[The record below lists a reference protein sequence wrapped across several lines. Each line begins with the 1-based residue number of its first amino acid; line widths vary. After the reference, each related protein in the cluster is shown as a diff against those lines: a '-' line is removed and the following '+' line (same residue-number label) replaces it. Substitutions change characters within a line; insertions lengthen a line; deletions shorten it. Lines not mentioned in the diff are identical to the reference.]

1 MNKNLLIRAL
11 FLLMGVLC
19 YGTAQA
25 VNIAGTA
32 WVDADNDGIVD
43 AGETGT
49 DFGGT
54 MYVNVVNASGA
65 IIASTQVGPAGGY
78 AFTGL
83 PNNLTGHKLV
93 LTNTATNPKG
103 NRVPGTY
110 YVIEDV
116 VGGSNTANQAN
127 APLIGE
133 IALTNQAANMQNQN
147 FRMAQQTAFGCLDGI
162 AYQVAVLSGN
172 TESSLLSYNV
182 SSGVRTQIGA
192 VTPYALNSLIYSTA
206 TDNFLWATLGNSND
220 IVRIGAG
227 AGTVVYD
234 IANLPVGNS
243 NVGVELP
250 DAYMLIYTS
259 NATEFY
265 VVDVDPSRATFL
277 ELVDPANGYAVK
289 TGPNYGTTVSAGFNS
304 SDMAFL
310 ASTGLGYGITPT
322 SNITTINPATGVV
335 TTNATPVTGLP
346 NASYGGMFSD
356 KAGKLYAF
364 NNATGGFYR
373 VDPVANTATLL
384 STSPASGGNDAASCP
399 NAFVECDTDIP
410 VVPADVTLCPGN
422 STNFTVAPDGNGPFT
437 YQWQQSTNGGGAW
450 ANLQTTP
457 FTGANGSYS
466 GGGTA
471 TLTVTPSTAVWNN
484 YQYRCMITS
493 NLCTTPSSSAT
504 MNVFATPGEPTLVAG
519 TDAPICP
526 AITYDL
532 NRLVAG
538 PAPAGSTLRFYTSS
552 TPSPAT
558 LVADPA
564 QAPVGTYYARYENP
578 GCSGPVSQ
586 PITITN
592 CLTPFTCENGM
603 AYQVAAAGGETVST
617 LYAYNV
623 TSGTRTQIAPLNA
636 MVNSLIYSEIDN
648 TLWATKNGT
657 NSIVRIAADGTLI
670 EYPIANLPSGN
681 FNIGTGLPGGYML
694 VYSTNQPRYYVIDI
708 NPARSTYLRLVD
720 PANSYALQTG
730 PTYGKAISTPIGVAD
745 LVYEP
750 VTGLVYGIEST
761 SARLV
766 TLNHVTGAST
776 VGAVVAGLPTGTSFG
791 AVFADPSGKLYA
803 FANDPGTFHRINPTG
818 ATSTLLST
826 SITSNSNDGASCPN
840 SILENLPFDCA
851 DGITYQVAAA
861 SGEPVSTLY
870 AYNVNS
876 GARTEIAP
884 LPMTVNSLIYNSADN
899 MLWATRN
906 GTGNIVQI
914 DREGGTVEYPIANL
928 PATGNFNVG
937 VELPNGYMMIYQTNQ
952 PSFYVIDV
960 DPNRPSTYLKLVDP
974 TNGFALQTGPTYG
987 VPLSAPFGGS
997 DFAYLPSTQL
1007 IYGFT
1012 TDARISTINPL
1023 TGAVTVGGTPV
1034 SGLPG
1039 ASGFGAVFADA
1050 TGKLYAFHN
1059 DSGRFYKIDP
1069 VSNSASFMSAS
1080 VPSGSNDGAN
1090 CVTATIC
1097 DIELTKPDPESQ
1109 VACVAK
1115 TATFTVTASG
1125 TGTRTYQWQ
1134 VSTDGG
1140 NNWTDL
1146 APGGATDANG
1156 TYSGANTDTLTITPA
1171 TTAWS
1176 GNRYRVIV
1184 DSDSDLCTLTSAPGS
1199 LTVRTELECSL
1210 PVTLVSFTVS
1220 KEAGTAVLN
1229 WATTEETNSDR
1240 FEIERSQD
1248 ATSWKKIATKASQGE
1263 SSVLRKYDFVDRAPA
1278 AGVNYY
1284 RLKMVDRA
1292 TDGKDAA
1299 FAYSRILSVEFGS
1312 NALLAAYPNPAS
1324 DRLKFKDF
1332 AKVKS
1337 VVLHN
1342 AAGVKVIDRKSI
1354 GSEGLDISKLAPG
1367 IYTVKLN
1374 LADGSQSVQKVI
1386 IVR

>member
-19 YGTAQA
+19 YGAAVA
-25 VNIAGTA
+25 VNITGTV
-32 WVDADNDGIVD
+32 WVDTNGDGTVD
-43 AGETGT
+43 AGETST
-49 DFGGT
+49 NFGGT
-54 MYVNVVNASGA
+54 MYVNVVNASGTV
-65 IIASTQVGPAGGY
+65 IASTQVGANGAY
-78 AFTGL
+78 SFTGL
-83 PNNLTGHKLV
+83 PNALANHKLV
-93 LTNTATNPKG
+93 LTNTPTNQNG
-103 NRVPGTY
+103 NRIPGVY
-110 YVIEDV
+110 YVFQDV
-116 VGGSNTANQAN
+116 VGASNTANQAN
-127 APLIGE
+127 APLAGE
-133 IALTNQAANMQNQN
+133 IALTTQGANMANQN
-147 FRMAQQTAFGCLDGI
+147 FRMSSQTPFGCLDGI
-162 AYQVAVLSGN
+162 AYQVAILSGE
-172 TESSLLSYNV
+172 TTSSLLSYNV
-182 SSGVRTQIGA
+182 SSGVRTQIGN
-192 VTPYALNSLIYSTA
+192 VTTLSLNSLIYSTA
-206 TDNFLWATLGNSND
+206 TDNFLWATVGASND
-220 IVRIGAG
+220 IARIGAG
-227 AGTVVYD
+227 AGTVVYN
-234 IANLPVGNS
+234 IPNLPTGNY

-250 DAYMLIYTS
+250 NSYMLVYTS
-259 NATEFY
+259 NAANFY
-265 VVDVDPSRATFL
+265 VIDVDPSRATFL
-277 ELVDPANGYAVK
+277 ELVDPTNGYALK
-289 TGPNYGTTVSAGFNS
+289 AGPEYGTPVSVGFNS
-304 SDMAFL
+304 SDMAYL
-310 ASTGLGYGITPT
+310 AATGLGYGITPT
-322 SNITTINPATGVV
+322 SNITTINPVTGVV

-346 NASYGGMFSD
+346 NAAYGGMFSD

-384 STSPASGGNDAASCP
+384 STSPTSGGNDAASCP

-437 YQWQQSTNGGGAW
+437 YQWQQSTNGGGSW
-450 ANLQTTP
+450 VNLQTTP

-484 YQYRCMITS
+484 YQYRCVITS

-504 MNVFATPGEPTLVAG
+504 MNVFAVPGAPTLVAG

-526 AITYDL
+526 AVTYNL

-538 PAPAGSTLRFYTSS
+538 PTPAGSTLRFYTSS

-558 LVADPA
+558 LVADPT

-578 GCSGPVSQ
+578 GCTGPVSQ
-586 PITITN
+586 PITIN
-592 CLTPFTCENGM
+592 SCLTPFACEDGV

-623 TSGTRTQIAPLNA
+623 TTGTRTQIAPLSA
-636 MVNSLIYSEIDN
+636 LVNSLIYSEIDN

-657 NSIVRIAADGTLI
+657 NSIVRIAADGSLI
-670 EYPIANLPSGN
+670 EYPIANLSGN
-681 FNIGTGLPGGYML
+681 FNVGTGLPGGYML
-694 VYSTNQPRYYVIDI
+694 VYNTNQPRYYVIDI
-708 NPARSTYLRLVD
+708 NPARATYLRLVD
-720 PANSYALQTG
+720 PANGYALQTG
-730 PTYGKAISTPIGVAD
+730 PTYGTALSAPINVAD

-750 VTGLVYGIEST
+750 VTGLVYGVEST

-776 VGAVVAGLPTGTSFG
+776 VGAVVASLPTGTSFG

-803 FANDPGTFHRINPTG
+803 FANDPGTFHRINPTA

-861 SGEPVSTLY
+861 AGEPVSTLY

-899 MLWATRN
+899 MLWATKN
-906 GTGNIVQI
+906 GTNSIVQI

-928 PATGNFNVG
+928 SGSFNVG

-952 PSFYVIDV
+952 PNFYVIDV

-974 TNGFALQTGPTYG
+974 TNGFALQSGPTYG

-1012 TDARISTINPL
+1012 SDARISTINPL
-1023 TGAVTVGGTPV
+1023 TGAVTVAAAPV

-1069 VSNSASFMSAS
+1069 VNNSASFMSAS
-1080 VPSGSNDGAN
+1080 IPSGSNDGAN
-1090 CVTATIC
+1090 CVTATLC
-1097 DIELTKPDPESQ
+1097 DIELTKPEPGSQ
-1109 VACVAK
+1109 ITCVAK
-1115 TATFTVTASG
+1115 TATFSVTASG
-1125 TGTRTYQWQ
+1125 TGTLTYQWQ

-1140 NNWTDL
+1140 NTWTDL
-1146 APGGATDANG
+1146 ALGGATDANG
-1156 TYSGANTDTLTITPA
+1156 TYSGADNDTLTLTPA

-1184 DSDSDLCTLTSAPGS
+1184 DSDSDLCTLTSAPAS
-1199 LTVRTELECSL
+1199 LTVRTEEECSL

-1248 ATSWKKIATKASQGE
+1248 ATSWKKIATKASHGE
-1263 SSVLRKYDFVDRAPA
+1263 SSVLRKYDFVDRAPT
-1278 AGVNYY
+1278 AGLNYY

-1292 TDGKDAA
+1292 VDNKEAA
-1299 FAYSRILSVEFGS
+1299 FAYSRILSVEFGG

-1337 VVLHN
+1337 IILHN
-1342 AAGVKVIDRKSI
+1342 AAGVKVIDRKI
-1354 GSEGLDISKLAPG
+1354 VTSEGLDISKLAPG
-1367 IYTVKLN
+1367 IYTVKLT

>member
-19 YGTAQA
+19 YGTAEA

-49 DFGGT
+49 NFGGT

-93 LTNTATNPKG
+93 LTNTATNANG

-110 YVIEDV
+110 FVAEDV
-116 VGGSNTANQAN
+116 VGASNTANQAN
-127 APLIGE
+127 APLLGE

-147 FRMAQQTAFGCLDGI
+147 FRMSQQTAFGCLDGI
-162 AYQVAVLSGN
+162 AYQVAILAGETTSA
-172 TESSLLSYNV
+172 LLSYNV
-182 SSGVRTQIGA
+182 SSGVRTQIGGTTTLA
-192 VTPYALNSLIYSTA
+192 INSLIYSTA
-206 TDNFLWATLGNSND
+206 SDNILWGTVNSSND

-227 AGTVVYD
+227 AGTVVLN
-234 IANLPVGNS
+234 IPNLPTGS
-243 NVGVELP
+243 YNVGVELP
-250 DAYMLIYTS
+250 NGYMLIYGS
-259 NATEFY
+259 NAASFY
-265 VVDVDPSRATFL
+265 VVDVDPARATYL
-277 ELVDPANGYAVK
+277 ELVDPANGYALK
-289 TGPNYGTTVSAGFNS
+289 AGPEYGTPVSAGFNS
-304 SDMAFL
+304 SDMAYL

-322 SNITTINPATGVV
+322 SNITTINPVTGAV
-335 TTNATPVTGLP
+335 TTNPTPVTGLP
-346 NASYGGMFSD
+346 NAAYGGMFSD
-356 KAGKLYAF
+356 KAGKLYGF

-373 VDPVANTATLL
+373 IDPVANTATLL
-384 STSPASGGNDAASCP
+384 STSPPSGGNDAASCP

-410 VVPADVTLCPGN
+410 VVPADVTLCPG
-422 STNFTVAPDGNGPFT
+422 TPTTFTVAPDGNGPFT
-437 YQWQQSTNGGGAW
+437 YQWQQSINGGTNW
-450 ANLQTTP
+450 TNMQTTP
-457 FTGANGSYS
+457 FSGANGTYS

-471 TLTVTPSTAVWNN
+471 TLTVTPSTTAWNN
-484 YQYRCMITS
+484 YRYRCQITS

-504 MNVFATPGEPTLVAG
+504 MNVFVVPGAPTLVAG

-526 AITYDL
+526 ATTYNL

-538 PAPAGSTLRFYTSS
+538 NPPAGSTLRFYTSS

-558 LVADPA
+558 LVADPT
-564 QAPVGTYYARYENP
+564 QAPAGTYYARYEND
-578 GCSGPVSQ
+578 GCTGPVSQ
-586 PITITN
+586 PITITG
-592 CLTPFTCENGM
+592 CLTPFTCEDGV
-603 AYQVAAAGGETVST
+603 AYQVAAAGGETVSS

-623 TSGTRTQIAPLNA
+623 VAGTRTLIAPLTTL
-636 MVNSLIYSEIDN
+636 VNSLIYSEIDN

-657 NSIVRIAADGTLI
+657 NSIVRIAADGALI
-670 EYPIANLPSGN
+670 EYPIANLNGN
-681 FNIGTGLPGGYML
+681 FNVGTGLPGGYML
-694 VYSTNQPRYYVIDI
+694 VYNTSQPTYFVIDI
-708 NPARSTYLRLVD
+708 NPARATYLRLVD
-720 PANSYALQTG
+720 PANGYALQTG
-730 PTYGKAISTPIGVAD
+730 PTYGKTLSAGMNVAD

-750 VTGLVYGIEST
+750 VTGLVYGVEST

-766 TLNHVTGAST
+766 TLNHVTGAVS
-776 VGAVVAGLPTGTSFG
+776 VGSVIAGLPTATSFG

-803 FANDPGTFHRINPTG
+803 FANDPGTFHRINPTAG
-818 ATSTLLST
+818 TSTLLST

-861 SGEPVSTLY
+861 AGEPVSTLY
-870 AYNVNS
+870 AYNVNT

-884 LPMTVNSLIYNSADN
+884 LPMTVNSLIYNSIDN

-906 GTGNIVQI
+906 GTNSIVQI

-928 PATGNFNVG
+928 PNSGSFNVG
-937 VELPNGYMMIYQTNQ
+937 VEIPNGYMMIYQSSQ
-952 PSFYVIDV
+952 PNYYVIDV
-960 DPNRPSTYLKLVDP
+960 NPDRPATYLQLVDP

-987 VPLSAPFGGS
+987 VPVSAPFNAA

-1007 IYGFT
+1007 VYGFT
-1012 TDARISTINPL
+1012 GEPRITTLNPL
-1023 TGAVTVGGTPV
+1023 TGAVTVGASPV
-1034 SGLPG
+1034 SGLPAG
-1039 ASGFGAVFADA
+1039 SGFGAVFADA

-1069 VSNSASFMSAS
+1069 VNNSASFMSTS
-1080 VPSGSNDGAN
+1080 TPSGSNDGAN
-1090 CVTATIC
+1090 CVTATLC
-1097 DIELTKPDPESQ
+1097 DIELTKPNPESQ
-1109 VACVAK
+1109 VACVGTA
-1115 TATFTVTASG
+1115 ATFSVAASG
-1125 TGTRTYQWQ
+1125 TGTLVYQWQ

-1140 NNWTDL
+1140 NNWTNL

-1156 TYSGANTDTLTITPA
+1156 TYSGANTNTLTLTAI

-1176 GNRYRVIV
+1176 GNLYRVIV
-1184 DSDSDLCTLTSAPGS
+1184 DSDSDLCTLTSAPAS
-1199 LTVRTELECSL
+1199 LTVRTQEECVM
-1210 PVTLVSFTVS
+1210 PVTLVSFTVA
-1220 KEAGTAVLN
+1220 KEANTTALLN

-1240 FEIERSQD
+1240 FEIERSFD
-1248 ATSWKKIATKASQGE
+1248 AKNWKMIGTRASHGE
-1263 SSVLRKYDFVDRAPA
+1263 STVLRKYSFADQAPA
-1278 AGVNYY
+1278 AGLNYY

-1292 TDGKDAA
+1292 VDGKEAA
-1299 FAYSRILSVEFGS
+1299 FAYSRILSVVFDGKG
-1312 NALLAAYPNPAS
+1312 LLAAYPNPAS
-1324 DRLKFKDF
+1324 DRLKFNDF

-1337 VVLHN
+1337 VILYN
-1342 AAGVKVIDRKSI
+1342 AAGTKVIDRKAVT
-1354 GSEGLDISKLAPG
+1354 SEGLDISKLAPG
-1367 IYTVKLN
+1367 MYSVKLTM
-1374 LADGSQSVQKVI
+1374 ADGSQNVQKII

>member
-1 MNKNLLIRAL
+1 MNKNLLIKAL

-19 YGTAQA
+19 YGFAQA

-32 WVDADNDGIVD
+32 WVDTDNDGIVD

-49 DFGGT
+49 NFGGT
-54 MYVNVVNASGA
+54 MYVNVVNASGVV
-65 IIASTQVGPAGGY
+65 IASTQVGPAGGY

-103 NRVPGTY
+103 NRIPGVY
-110 YVIEDV
+110 YVAEDV

-127 APLIGE
+127 APLTGE
-133 IALTNQAANMQNQN
+133 IALTNQAANMVNQN
-147 FRMAQQTAFGCLDGI
+147 FRMGQQTAFGCLDGI
-162 AYQVAVLSGN
+162 AYQVAILAGN

-206 TDNFLWATLGNSND
+206 TDNFLWATLNATND

-234 IANLPVGNS
+234 IENLPVGTY

-250 DAYMLIYTS
+250 NSYMLIYTS

-277 ELVDPANGYAVK
+277 EVVDPANGFALK

-335 TTNATPVTGLP
+335 TVNPTPVTGLP
-346 NASYGGMFSD
+346 NANYGGMFSD

-373 VDPVANTATLL
+373 IDPIANTATLL

-437 YQWQQSTNGGGAW
+437 YQWQQSTNGGGSW
-450 ANLQTTP
+450 ANMQTTP
-457 FTGANGSYS
+457 FTGPNGSYS
-466 GGGTA
+466 GGGTV
-471 TLTVTPSTAVWNN
+471 TLTVTPSTVAWNN
-484 YQYRCMITS
+484 FQYRCVITS

-504 MNVFATPGEPTLVAG
+504 LNVFAVPGEPTLVAG
-519 TDAPICP
+519 TEAPICP
-526 AITYDL
+526 AVTYDL

-558 LVADPA
+558 LVADPT

-578 GCSGPVSQ
+578 GCTGPVSQ
-586 PITITN
+586 PITISG
-592 CLTPFTCENGM
+592 CLTPFACEDGV

-623 TSGTRTQIAPLNA
+623 TSGVRTQIAPLSTL
-636 MVNSLIYSEIDN
+636 VNSLIYSEIDN

-670 EYPIANLPSGN
+670 EYPIANLSGN
-681 FNIGTGLPGGYML
+681 FNVGTGLPGGYML
-694 VYSTNQPRYYVIDI
+694 VYNTSQPRYYVIDI
-708 NPARSTYLRLVD
+708 NPSRPTYLRLVD
-720 PANSYALQTG
+720 PANNYALQTG
-730 PTYGKAISTPIGVAD
+730 PTYGIALSAAINVAD

-750 VTGLVYGIEST
+750 VTGLVYGVEST

-776 VGAVVAGLPTGTSFG
+776 VGAVVAGLPTGTAFG

-803 FANDPGTFHRINPTG
+803 FANDPGTFHRINPTA
-818 ATSTLLST
+818 ATSTFLST

-861 SGEPVSTLY
+861 AGEPVSTLY

-899 MLWATRN
+899 MLWATKN
-906 GTGNIVQI
+906 GTNSIVQI

-928 PATGNFNVG
+928 PAAGSFNVG

-987 VPLSAPFGGS
+987 VPLSAPFGGA

-1012 TDARISTINPL
+1012 TDSRISTINPL

-1069 VSNSASFMSAS
+1069 VNNSASFMSTS
-1080 VPSGSNDGAN
+1080 TPSGSNDGAN
-1090 CVTATIC
+1090 CVTATLC
-1097 DIELTKPDPESQ
+1097 DIDLTKPVPENQ

-1125 TGTRTYQWQ
+1125 TGTLTYQWQ

-1140 NNWTDL
+1140 NNWTNL

-1171 TTAWS
+1171 TTVWS

-1184 DSDSDLCTLTSAPGS
+1184 DSDSDLCTLTSAPAS

-1248 ATSWKKIATKASQGE
+1248 ATSWKKIATKATHGE

-1284 RLKMVDRA
+1284 RLKMVDRSV
-1292 TDGKDAA
+1292 DNKDAA
-1299 FAYSRILSVEFGS
+1299 FAYSRILSVEFGNNS
-1312 NALLAAYPNPAS
+1312 LLAAYPNPAS

-1337 VVLHN
+1337 IVLHN
-1342 AAGVKVIDRKSI
+1342 AAGVKVIDRKAVP
-1354 GSEGLDISKLAPG
+1354 SEGLDISKLAPG
-1367 IYTVKLN
+1367 IYTVKLTM
-1374 LADGSQSVQKVI
+1374 ADGSQSVQKVI
-1386 IVR
+1386 VVR

>member
-1 MNKNLLIRAL
+1 MNKNLLLRAL

-19 YGTAQA
+19 YGAAMA
-25 VNIAGTA
+25 VNITGTV
-32 WVDADNDGIVD
+32 WVDADNDNIVD

-49 DFGGT
+49 NFGGT

-78 AFTGL
+78 SFTGL

-103 NRVPGTY
+103 NRIPGTY
-110 YVIEDV
+110 YVFEDV
-116 VGGSNTANQAN
+116 VGPSNTANQAN
-127 APLIGE
+127 APLNGE
-133 IALTNQAANMQNQN
+133 IALTNQAANMGNQN
-147 FRMAQQTAFGCLDGI
+147 FRMSQQAPFGCLDGI
-162 AYQVAVLSGN
+162 AYQIAVVSGQ
-172 TESSLLSYNV
+172 TESSLFSYNV
-182 SSGVRTQIGA
+182 SSGTRTLIGL
-192 VTPYALNSLIYSTA
+192 TSYSMNSLIYSTA
-206 TDNFLWATLGNSND
+206 ADNFLWATLVGTND

-227 AGTVVYD
+227 AGTVPYD
-234 IANLPVGNS
+234 IANLPVANY

-250 DAYMLIYTS
+250 NSYMLVYTTS
-259 NATEFY
+259 ATDYY
-265 VVDVDPSRATFL
+265 VIDVDPTRATFL
-277 ELVDPANGYAVK
+277 ELVDPTNGYALK
-289 TGPNYGTTVSAGFNS
+289 TGPNYGTPVSAGFAG
-304 SDMAFL
+304 SDIAYL
-310 ASTGLGYGITPT
+310 ASTGLAYGL
-322 SNITTINPATGVV
+322 TTTGVLQTLNPATGAV
-335 TTNATPVTGLP
+335 TTNPTAVTGLP
-346 NASYGGMFSD
+346 ADPYGGLFSD

-364 NNATGGFYR
+364 NNTTGGFYR
-373 VDPVANTATLL
+373 IDPVANTATLL
-384 STSPASGGNDAASCP
+384 STSPPSGGNDAASCP

-422 STNFTVAPDGNGPFT
+422 TTNFTVAPDGNGPFT
-437 YQWQQSTNGGGAW
+437 YQWQQSTNGGGTW

-457 FTGANGSYS
+457 FTGPNGSYS

-471 TLTVTPSTAVWNN
+471 TLTVTPSTAAWNN
-484 YQYRCMITS
+484 YQYRCVITS

-504 MNVFATPGEPTLVAG
+504 MNVYATPAEPVLVAG

-538 PAPAGSTLRFYTSS
+538 PVPAGSTLRFYTSS

-558 LVADPA
+558 LVADPT

-578 GCSGPVSQ
+578 GCAGPVSQ
-586 PITITN
+586 PITITS
-592 CLTPFTCENGM
+592 CLNPFECEDGV

-623 TSGTRTQIAPLNA
+623 VTGVRTQIAPLTTF
-636 MVNSLIYSEIDN
+636 VNSLVYSEIDN

-657 NSIVRIAADGTLI
+657 NSIVRIGADGTLI
-670 EYPIANLPSGN
+670 EYPIANLSGN
-681 FNIGTGLPGGYML
+681 FNVGTGLPGGYML
-694 VYSTNQPRYYVIDI
+694 VYNTNQPRYYVIDI
-708 NPARSTYLRLVD
+708 NASRATYLRLVD
-720 PANSYALQTG
+720 PANGYALQTTA
-730 PTYGKAISTPIGVAD
+730 PYGKALTTAINVAD

-750 VTGLVYGIEST
+750 VSGLIYGVEST
-761 SARLV
+761 SAKLV

-776 VGAVVAGLPTGTSFG
+776 VGAVIASLPTGTSFG

-803 FANDPGTFHRINPTG
+803 FANDPGTFHRINPTA

-861 SGEPVSTLY
+861 AGEPVSTLY

-906 GTGNIVQI
+906 GTNSIVQI

-928 PATGNFNVG
+928 PASGNFNVG

-952 PSFYVIDV
+952 SSFYVIDV

-987 VPLSAPFGGS
+987 VALSAPFGGS

-1023 TGAVTVGGTPV
+1023 TGAVTVASAPV

-1039 ASGFGAVFADA
+1039 GSAFGAVFADA

-1069 VSNSASFMSAS
+1069 VANSASFMSAS
-1080 VPSGSNDGAN
+1080 IPSNSNDGAN
-1090 CVTATIC
+1090 CVTATLC
-1097 DIELTKPDPESQ
+1097 DIDLTKPNPESQ
-1109 VACVAK
+1109 VACVNGAPVAFSVK
-1115 TATFTVTASG
+1115 ATG
-1125 TGTRTYQWQ
+1125 TGTLTYQWQ
-1134 VSTDGG
+1134 VSTDDG
-1140 NNWTDL
+1140 NNWTNL
-1146 APGGATDANG
+1146 IPGTITDANG
-1156 TYSGANTDTLTITPA
+1156 TYSGADSDTLVLSPT
-1171 TTAWS
+1171 TTAWT

-1184 DSDSDLCTLTSAPGS
+1184 DSDSDLCTLTSAAS
-1199 LTVRTELECSL
+1199 LLTVRTEQECGL
-1210 PVTLVSFTVS
+1210 PVTLVSFTAT
-1220 KEAGTAVLN
+1220 KEANASALLN
-1229 WATTEETNSDR
+1229 WETTEETNSDR
-1240 FEIERSQD
+1240 FEIERSSD
-1248 ATSWKKIATKASQGE
+1248 AQSWKAIGAKASHGE
-1263 SSVLRKYDFVDRAPA
+1263 STVLRKYNFVDQVPA
-1278 AGVNYY
+1278 AGLNYY
-1284 RLKMVDRA
+1284 RLKMVD
-1292 TDGKDAA
+1292 KDAT
-1299 FAYSRILSVEFGS
+1299 FAYSRIVSVEFDG
-1312 NALLAAYPNPAS
+1312 NGKLAAYPNPAS
-1324 DRLKFKDF
+1324 DRLKFKDY

-1342 AAGVKVIDRKSI
+1342 AAGVKVLDRKAVAP
-1354 GSEGLDISKLAPG
+1354 EGLDISKFAPG
-1367 IYTVKLN
+1367 IYTVKLT
-1374 LADGSQSVQKVI
+1374 LADGSESVQKVI

>member
-11 FLLMGVLC
+11 FLLIGVLC
-19 YGTAQA
+19 YGAAIA
-25 VNIAGTA
+25 VNITGTV

-78 AFTGL
+78 SFAGL

-103 NRVPGTY
+103 NRIPGTY
-110 YVIEDV
+110 YVAEDV

-127 APLIGE
+127 APLNGE
-133 IALTNQAANMQNQN
+133 IALTNQAANMANQN
-147 FRMAQQTAFGCLDGI
+147 FRMSQQTPFGCLDGI
-162 AYQVAVLSGN
+162 AYQIAVVSGQ
-172 TESSLLSYNV
+172 TESSLFSYNV
-182 SSGVRTQIGA
+182 GSGTRTLIGL
-192 VTPYALNSLIYSTA
+192 TSYSMNSLIYSTA
-206 TDNFLWATLGNSND
+206 ADNFLWATLVGSND

-234 IANLPVGNS
+234 IANLPS
-243 NVGVELP
+243 ASYNVGVELP
-250 DAYMLIYTS
+250 DSYMLVYAT
-259 NATEFY
+259 NATDYY
-265 VVDVDPSRATFL
+265 VIDVDPTRATFL
-277 ELVDPANGYAVK
+277 ELVDPTNGYALK
-289 TGPNYGTTVSAGFNS
+289 TGPNYGTPVSAGFAG
-304 SDMAFL
+304 SDIAYL
-310 ASTGLGYGITPT
+310 TSTGLAYGIT
-322 SNITTINPATGVV
+322 TTGVLQTLNPATGAV
-335 TTNATPVTGLP
+335 TTNPTGVTGLP
-346 NASYGGMFSD
+346 ADPYGGLFSD

-364 NNATGGFYR
+364 NNTTGGFYR
-373 VDPVANTATLL
+373 IDPVANTATLL
-384 STSPASGGNDAASCP
+384 STSPPSGGNDAASCP

-450 ANLQTTP
+450 ANMQTTP
-457 FTGANGSYS
+457 FTGPNGSYS
-466 GGGTA
+466 GAGTA
-471 TLTVTPSTAVWNN
+471 TLTVTPSTAAWNN
-484 YQYRCMITS
+484 YQYRCVITS
-493 NLCTTPSSSAT
+493 NLCTTQSSSAT
-504 MNVFATPGEPTLVAG
+504 MNVYATPGEPTLVAS

-526 AITYDL
+526 AVTYDL

-538 PAPAGSTLRFYTSS
+538 PGPAGSTLRFYTSS
-552 TPSPAT
+552 TPSAGT
-558 LVADPA
+558 LVADPT
-564 QAPVGTYYARYENP
+564 QAPAGTYYARYENP

-586 PITITN
+586 PITITS
-592 CLTPFTCENGM
+592 CVTPFECEDGV

-623 TSGTRTQIAPLNA
+623 VTGVRTQIAPLTTL
-636 MVNSLIYSEIDN
+636 VNSLIYSEIDN

-657 NSIVRIAADGTLI
+657 NSIVRIGADGTLI
-670 EYPIANLPSGN
+670 EYPIANLSGN
-681 FNIGTGLPGGYML
+681 FNVGTGLPGGYML
-694 VYSTNQPRYYVIDI
+694 VYNSNQPRYYVIDI

-720 PANSYALQTG
+720 PANSYALQTAA
-730 PTYGKAISTPIGVAD
+730 PYGKALSAAVNVAD

-750 VTGLVYGIEST
+750 VTGLVYGVEST
-761 SARLV
+761 TSRLV
-766 TLNHVTGAST
+766 TLNHVTGATT
-776 VGAVVAGLPTGTSFG
+776 VGAVVASLPTGTSFG

-803 FANDPGTFHRINPTG
+803 FANDPGTFHRINPTA

-861 SGEPVSTLY
+861 AGEPVSTLY
-870 AYNVNS
+870 AYNVNT
-876 GARTEIAP
+876 GARTEISP

-899 MLWATRN
+899 MLWATKN
-906 GTGNIVQI
+906 GTNSIVQI
-914 DREGGTVEYPIANL
+914 DREGGTVEYPITNL
-928 PATGNFNVG
+928 PGTSNFNVG
-937 VELPNGYMMIYQTNQ
+937 VELPNGYMMVYTTNQ
-952 PSFYVIDV
+952 PRFYVIDV

-974 TNGFALQTGPTYG
+974 TNGFALQAGPTYG
-987 VPLSAPFGGS
+987 VALSAPFGGS

-1023 TGAVTVGGTPV
+1023 TGAVTVGASPV

-1069 VSNSASFMSAS
+1069 VANSASFMSAS
-1080 VPSGSNDGAN
+1080 TPSGSNDGAN
-1090 CVTATIC
+1090 CVTATLC
-1097 DIELTKPDPESQ
+1097 DIELTKPNPAAQIVCE
-1109 VACVAK
+1109 AT
-1115 TATFTVTASG
+1115 TATFAVKATG
-1125 TGTRTYQWQ
+1125 TGTLLYQWQ

-1140 NNWTDL
+1140 TNWTNL
-1146 APGGATDANG
+1146 AAGGATDANG
-1156 TYSGANTDTLTITPA
+1156 TYSGANSDTLRLSPA
-1171 TTAWS
+1171 NTVWS
-1176 GNRYRVIV
+1176 GNQYRVIV
-1184 DSDSDLCTLTSAPGS
+1184 DSDSDLCTLTSGS
-1199 LTVRTELECSL
+1199 ALLTVRTEQECGL
-1210 PVTLVSFTVS
+1210 PVKLVSFSVS
-1220 KEAGTAVLN
+1220 KEANSTALLN
-1229 WATTEETNSDR
+1229 WNTSEETNSDR
-1240 FEIERSQD
+1240 FEIERSFD
-1248 ATSWKKIATKASQGE
+1248 SKNWTIIGTKASHGE
-1263 SSVLRKYDFVDRAPA
+1263 SSVLRKYDFVDQAPA
-1278 AGVNYY
+1278 VGLNYY

-1292 TDGKDAA
+1292 ADDQNAP
-1299 FAYSRILSVEFGS
+1299 FAYSRILSIEFEG
-1312 NALLAAYPNPAS
+1312 NTMLAAYPNPAS

-1342 AAGVKVIDRKSI
+1342 AAGIKVIDRKAVTP
-1354 GSEGLDISKLAPG
+1354 EGLDVSKLAPG
-1367 IYTVKLN
+1367 IYTVKLT
-1374 LADGSQSVQKVI
+1374 LADGSQRVQKVI

>member
-1 MNKNLLIRAL
+1 MNKNLLRRAL

-19 YGTAQA
+19 YGAAIA
-25 VNIAGTA
+25 VNITGTV
-32 WVDADNDGIVD
+32 WVDTDNDGIVD

-54 MYVNVVNASGA
+54 MFVNVVNNTTGA

-78 AFTGL
+78 SFTGL

-103 NRVPGTY
+103 NRIPGTY
-110 YVIEDV
+110 YVAEDV

-127 APLIGE
+127 APLNGE

-147 FRMAQQTAFGCLDGI
+147 FRMSAQTPFGCLDGI
-162 AYQVAVLSGN
+162 AYQIAVVSGQ
-172 TESSLLSYNV
+172 TESSLFSYNV
-182 SSGVRTQIGA
+182 SSGTRTLIGL
-192 VTPYALNSLIYSTA
+192 TSYSMNSLIYSTA
-206 TDNFLWATLGNSND
+206 ADNFLWATLNASND

-234 IANLPVGNS
+234 IENLPS
-243 NVGVELP
+243 ASYNVGVELP
-250 DAYMLIYTS
+250 NSYMLVYST
-259 NATEFY
+259 NATDYY
-265 VVDVDPSRATFL
+265 VIDVDPTRATFL
-277 ELVDPANGYAVK
+277 ELVDPANGYALK
-289 TGPNYGTTVSAGFNS
+289 TGPNYGTPVSAGFAG
-304 SDMAFL
+304 SDIAYL
-310 ASTGLGYGITPT
+310 SSTGLGYGL
-322 SNITTINPATGVV
+322 TTTGVLTTLNPATGVV
-335 TTNATPVTGLP
+335 TTNPTGVTGLP
-346 NASYGGMFSD
+346 ADPYGGLFSD

-364 NNATGGFYR
+364 NNTTGGFYR
-373 VDPVANTATLL
+373 IDPVANTATLL

-450 ANLQTTP
+450 TNMQTTP
-457 FTGANGSYS
+457 FTGPNGSYS
-466 GGGTA
+466 GAGTA
-471 TLTVTPSTAVWNN
+471 TLTVTPSTAAWNN
-484 YQYRCMITS
+484 YQYRCVITS
-493 NLCTTPSSSAT
+493 NLCTTQSSSAT
-504 MNVFATPGEPTLVAG
+504 MNVYATPGEPTLVAG

-526 AITYDL
+526 AVTYDL

-552 TPSPAT
+552 TPSAGT
-558 LVADPA
+558 LVADPT
-564 QAPVGTYYARYENP
+564 QAPAGTYYARYENP
-578 GCSGPVSQ
+578 GCTGPVSQ
-586 PITITN
+586 PITITS
-592 CLTPFTCENGM
+592 CVTPFTCEDGV

-623 TSGTRTQIAPLNA
+623 VTGVRTQIAPLTTL
-636 MVNSLIYSEIDN
+636 VNSLVYSEIDN
-648 TLWATKNGT
+648 TLWATKNGANT
-657 NSIVRIAADGTLI
+657 IVRIGADGTLI
-670 EYPIANLPSGN
+670 EYPIANLSGN
-681 FNIGTGLPGGYML
+681 FNVGTGLPGGYML
-694 VYSTNQPRYYVIDI
+694 VYNSNQPRYYVIDI
-708 NPARSTYLRLVD
+708 NPSRATYLRLVD
-720 PANSYALQTG
+720 PANGYALQTTA
-730 PTYGKAISTPIGVAD
+730 PYGKALSGAINVAD

-750 VTGLVYGIEST
+750 VSGIVYGVEST
-761 SARLV
+761 SSRLV
-766 TLNHVTGAST
+766 TLNHVTGATS

-861 SGEPVSTLY
+861 AGEPVSTLY
-870 AYNVNS
+870 AYNVNT

-884 LPMTVNSLIYNSADN
+884 LPMTVNALIYNSTDN

-906 GTGNIVQI
+906 GTNSIVQI

-928 PATGNFNVG
+928 PGTGSFNVG
-937 VELPNGYMMIYQTNQ
+937 VELPNGYMMVYTTNQ
-952 PSFYVIDV
+952 PRFYVIDV
-960 DPNRPSTYLKLVDP
+960 DPNRPSSYLKLVDP
-974 TNGFALQTGPTYG
+974 TNGFALQSGPTYG
-987 VPLSAPFGGS
+987 VALSAPFGGS

-1007 IYGFT
+1007 VYGFT

-1023 TGAVTVGGTPV
+1023 TGAVTVAGSPV

-1039 ASGFGAVFADA
+1039 GSGFGAVFADA

-1069 VSNSASFMSAS
+1069 VANSASFMSVS
-1080 VPSGSNDGAN
+1080 TPSGSNDGAN
-1090 CVTATIC
+1090 CVTATLC
-1097 DIELTKPDPESQ
+1097 DIELTKPNPETQ
-1109 VACVAK
+1109 IVCEAATAK
-1115 TATFTVTASG
+1115 FSVKATG
-1125 TGTRTYQWQ
+1125 TGTLLYQWQ

-1140 NNWTDL
+1140 NTWANL

-1156 TYSGANTDTLTITPA
+1156 TYSGANSDTLRLSPA
-1171 TTAWS
+1171 TTGWS
-1176 GNRYRVIV
+1176 GNRYRVVV
-1184 DSDSDLCTLTSAPGS
+1184 DSDSDLCTLTSGS
-1199 LTVRTELECSL
+1199 GLLTVRTEQECGL
-1210 PVTLVSFTVS
+1210 PVTLVSFSVS
-1220 KEAGTAVLN
+1220 REANSTALLN
-1229 WATTEETNSDR
+1229 WNTSEETNSDR
-1240 FEIERSQD
+1240 FEIERSFD
-1248 ATSWKKIATKASQGE
+1248 SKSWKTIGTKASHGE
-1263 SSVLRKYDFVDRAPA
+1263 SSVLRQYHFADQAPA
-1278 AGVNYY
+1278 AGLNYY
-1284 RLKMVDRA
+1284 RLKMVDRDA
-1292 TDGKDAA
+1292 T
-1299 FAYSRILSVEFGS
+1299 FAYSRIVSVEFDG
-1312 NALLAAYPNPAS
+1312 NAMLAAYPNPAS

-1342 AAGVKVIDRKSI
+1342 AAGIKVVDRKALT
-1354 GSEGLDISKLAPG
+1354 SEGLDVSKLAPG
-1367 IYTVKLN
+1367 IYTVKLT
-1374 LADGSQSVQKVI
+1374 LADGSQRVQKVI